1 MQNRLSE
8 HCTSVQWT
16 TICFYMLIDSITS
29 RGEKGKYKES
39 YNAKRNFDSPIS
51 SESLRGETDLAD
63 CVGSLGTWSCQ
74 LEDVDAQAF

>member
-1 MQNRLSE
+1 MQNRLTE

-16 TICFYMLIDSITS
+16 TICFYMLIDSIT
-29 RGEKGKYKES
+29 RGGNGKYKES

-74 LEDVDAQAF
+74 LADVDEQAF

>member
-51 SESLRGETDLAD
+51 SESLRGD
-63 CVGSLGTWSCQ
+63 CVGSLGTWNCQ
-74 LEDVDAQAF
+74 LADVEQAF